1 MMFGIDWFLGLVP
14 QWVPW
19 VIVGIGITLFVLV
32 QFTQRFIPIIYRI
45 PIVIGVELLSL
56 VLFAGGFYVDGRQAV
71 LINAKTEIEQ
81 TVSDQKDI
89 SAAAVAKLQKDLD
102 DEKAKHD
109 KLIKSIP
116 KYITKADDS
125 KCVVPQSFVRL
136 HNYAAEDSV
145 PESTTRANGI
155 AAGIEYIT
163 GK

>member
-1 MMFGIDWFLGLVP
+1 MCSSDL
-14 QWVPW
+14 
-19 VIVGIGITLFVLV
+19 
-32 QFTQRFIPIIYRI
+32 
-45 PIVIGVELLSL
+45 
-56 VLFAGGFYVDGRQAV
+56 
-71 LINAKTEIEQ
+71 EIEQ